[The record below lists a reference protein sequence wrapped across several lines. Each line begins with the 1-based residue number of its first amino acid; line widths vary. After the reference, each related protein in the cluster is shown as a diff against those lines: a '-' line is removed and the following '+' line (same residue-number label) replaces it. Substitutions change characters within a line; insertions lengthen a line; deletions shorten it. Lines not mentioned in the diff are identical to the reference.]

1 MLSESCETFIET
13 ILKFLFF
20 LGLLSFVNRKMVMKL
35 DNIIIDS
42 MYENDI
48 DFSKYNT
55 NYKIITL
62 FYPDNYLKQKDI
74 SINKLEEDIKLIKN
88 HGIFGFG
95 MIYNFTNNKI
105 YDEFLFNLFSYLN
118 GINFPYFIIFNSY
131 IDSSILNKTSLIQN
145 LTENYIYSSDFINN
159 ITKYFKSENYIKYN
173 GKPIIGILDY
183 FYLYHQFIK
192 SIKIQE
198 NNNIYIISLTN
209 GHKDLNQTNLFNSTV
224 EFQSQDIGLE
234 HNLNQKY
241 FYNYYNYNLLKKK
254 FIRKDKI
261 INFSIING
269 CLPEKFYIL
278 FKKYL
283 NYISNKEDTFIL
295 FNAWNNNFQ
304 NSYLEP
310 DEEYGYTHLNY
321 FSKAIFNI
329 KNQDIKYDFTNLTD
343 NCKIVVQIHI
353 FYEDLIE
360 ELINKTNNIPSK
372 YDLYITTT
380 SESINTKIKNYVKK
394 HSNANYYEVLTVQNR
409 GRDILPFLTQMRQ
422 IYKKYKY
429 MCHIHSKKSQT
440 APEIGILWR
449 QYLINNLLGD
459 TQLISQILYD
469 FENNNKLG
477 FIFPET
483 FYYIIKHYYILTN
496 DTKKWMEFLLSL
508 FTIDYKLDN
517 ELVFPAG
524 NMFWAKIDSI
534 YQMFTFDLEKY
545 FPKEDDQCND
555 TIMHGIERIWIY
567 LVKLNKF
574 FYKIIFKYF

>member
-1 MLSESCETFIET
+1 M
-13 ILKFLFF
+13 FLE
-20 LGLLSFVNRKMVMKL
+20 LLSFVNRKFIMKL
-35 DNIIIDS
+35 DNKINEPL
-42 MYENDI
+42 YQNDI
-48 DFSKYNT
+48 HFQKYQTKYKIIAIYNT
-55 NYKIITL
+55 N
-62 FYPDNYLKQKDI
+62 NY
-74 SINKLEEDIKLIKN
+74 INKTELPNNKIKEEIKLAKN

-95 MIYNFTNNKI
+95 MIYNLGNGRI
-105 YDEFLFNLFSYLN
+105 YDERLHNTFSFFEEK
-118 GINFPYFIIFNSY
+118 NFPFFIIFNSD
-131 IDSSILNKTSLIQN
+131 INPSIMNKSSLIQN
-145 LTENYIYSSDFINN
+145 LTNDYIYSFDFINN
-159 ITKYFKSENYIKYN
+159 ITKYFKTENYIKYN

-198 NNNIYIISLTN
+198 KKDIYIISLTN
-209 GHKDLNQTNLFNSTV
+209 GHKDLNQTNLINTTV
-224 EFQSQDIGLE
+224 EFQSQEIGLE

-241 FYNYYNYNLLKKK
+241 FYNYYKYNLLKKK
-254 FIRKDKI
+254 FIKKDQIK
-261 INFSIING
+261 NFSIING
-269 CLPEKFYIL
+269 CLPEKFYII

-283 NYISNKEDTFIL
+283 NYIIHKEDTFIL
-295 FNAWNNNFQ
+295 FNSWNNNFQ

-310 DEEYGYTHLNY
+310 DEVYGYTHLNY

-329 KNQDIKYDFTNLTD
+329 KDEIIKYDLTNLTD

-360 ELINKTNNIPSK
+360 ELINKTNNIPVK

-380 SESINTKIKNYVKK
+380 SETINTKIKNYVKT
-394 HSNANYYEVLTVQNR
+394 HSKANYYEVLTVKNR
-409 GRDILPFLTQMRQ
+409 GRDILPLLTKMRT

-429 MCHIHSKKSQT
+429 MCHIHSKKSQK

-459 TQLISQILYD
+459 TQLVSQILND

-483 FYYIIKHYYILTN
+483 FYYIIKHYYILTY

-524 NMFWAKIDSI
+524 NMFWAKIDAI
-534 YQMFTFDLEKY
+534 YQIFTFDLEKY

>member
-1 MLSESCETFIET
+1 MIIFILLILSIKLQN
-13 ILKFLFF
+13 ILNL
-20 LGLLSFVNRKMVMKL
+20 
-35 DNIIIDS
+35 III
-42 MYENDI
+42 
-48 DFSKYNT
+48 
-55 NYKIITL
+55 
-62 FYPDNYLKQKDI
+62 
-74 SINKLEEDIKLIKN
+74 
-88 HGIFGFG
+88 
-95 MIYNFTNNKI
+95 
-105 YDEFLFNLFSYLN
+105 LN
-118 GINFPYFIIFNSY
+118 I
-131 IDSSILNKTSLIQN
+131 
-145 LTENYIYSSDFINN
+145 TEN
-159 ITKYFKSENYIKYN
+159 
-173 GKPIIGILDY
+173 
-183 FYLYHQFIK
+183 HQFIK

-254 FIRKDKI
+254 FIRKEKI

-283 NYISNKEDTFIL
+283 NYISHKEDTFIL

-372 YDLYITTT
+372 YDLYFTTT

-459 TQLISQILYD
+459 TQLISQILND

-574 FYKIIFKYF
+574 FYKIIL

>member
-1 MLSESCETFIET
+1 MCFNDI
-13 ILKFLFF
+13 K
-20 LGLLSFVNRKMVMKL
+20 VMKL

-42 MYENDI
+42 MLENDI

-234 HNLNQKY
+234 HNLNHKY

-269 CLPEKFYIL
+269 CLPEKFYII

-283 NYISNKEDTFIL
+283 NYIYHKEETFIL

-360 ELINKTNNIPSK
+360 ELINKTNNIPVK

-394 HSNANYYEVLTVQNR
+394 HSKANYYEVLTVQNR

-459 TQLISQILYD
+459 TQLIS
-469 FENNNKLG
+469 
-477 FIFPET
+477 
-483 FYYIIKHYYILTN
+483 
-496 DTKKWMEFLLSL
+496 SL

>member
-1 MLSESCETFIET
+1 MTTNYHQAIGIIIKF
-13 ILKFLFF
+13 FLF
-20 LGLLSFVNRKMVMKL
+20 LELLSFVNRKFVMKL
-35 DNIIIDS
+35 DNKINEPL
-42 MYENDI
+42 YQNDI
-48 DFSKYNT
+48 HFQKYQT
-55 NYKIITL
+55 EYKIIAIYYTN
-62 FYPDNYLKQKDI
+62 NYTNKTEI
-74 SINKLEEDIKLIKN
+74 SNNKIKEEIKLAKN

-95 MIYNFTNNKI
+95 IIYNLGNGRI
-105 YDEFLFNLFSYLN
+105 YDELLHNTFSSFEEKH
-118 GINFPYFIIFNSY
+118 FPFFIIFKSDINP
-131 IDSSILNKTSLIQN
+131 SIINESSLIQN
-145 LTENYIYSSDFINN
+145 LTYDYIYSFDFINN

-183 FYLYHQFIK
+183 FYLSHQFIK

-198 NNNIYIISLTN
+198 KNNIYIISLTN

-254 FIRKDKI
+254 FIRKEKI

-269 CLPEKFYIL
+269 CLPEKFYII

-283 NYISNKEDTFIL
+283 NYIFHKEDTFIL

-329 KNQDIKYDFTNLTD
+329 KDENIKYDFTNLTD

-360 ELINKTNNIPSK
+360 ELINKTNNIPVK

-380 SESINTKIKNYVKK
+380 SEYINTKIKNYVKK